1 MSILLKSKL
10 AAKPKL
16 ALLSAAALL
25 SGVAAIAFAVNLLRA
40 NPEPDEQPLIDE
52 LVALPQHGL
61 QRVIHAQAPEKG
73 LLLLIADA
81 QQPHSPQADAL
92 TAYAKQLAELSYYV
106 AIVDNSALLTT
117 TALTTTALT
126 TATTAAN
133 SQAPCLDVAQ
143 QLSALGTE
151 LSAHFMPSHAGLPIL
166 VGVGNGAAT
175 SYAALA
181 QADKKTFHAAVNIN
195 FTPALQAH
203 KPLCEQ
209 EQFIASDNELIPVKR
224 LASSFYLFQTDHLPS
239 TAAARAF
246 ADGISNAKFTLASG
260 GDETPEAESLQI
272 LQWLDPRLADQI
284 SADASDSDL
293 PLIEVTRADNSAPAG
308 DTMAILLTGDGGWA
322 EIDKQLAERLSA
334 QGIPT
339 LGFDS
344 LSYFWKARNPVNTSQ
359 ELEQA
364 LLLYLEKWHKQRVI
378 LIGYSFGADVLP
390 FIANNL
396 SDSTRQKI
404 SLIALLG
411 MGKTAAFEFRLS
423 SWMDADKSPDRRP
436 ILPEIEKL
444 HWAKSICI
452 YGVEDDDANCLP
464 TAQYGVKAISMSGD
478 HHFDENYD
486 ALVQH
491 IIAEQKPAP

>member
-10 AAKPKL
+10 AVKPKL

-25 SGVAAIAFAVNLLRA
+25 SSIAVIAFAVNLLRA
-40 NPEPDEQPLIDE
+40 SPELDKQPLIDE

-81 QQPHSPQADAL
+81 QQPHSPQADTL

-117 TALTTTALT
+117 TALTT
-126 TATTAAN
+126 AAN

-143 QLSALGTE
+143 QLSALGAE
-151 LSAHFMPSHAGLPIL
+151 LSAHLMPSHSGLPIL
-166 VGVGNGAAT
+166 VGVGNGAAST
-175 SYAALA
+175 YAALA
-181 QADKKTFHAAVNIN
+181 QADKKTFHAAVSIN
-195 FTPALQAH
+195 FTPKLQAH
-203 KPLCEQ
+203 TPLCQ
-209 EQFIASDNELIPVKR
+209 QQDFIAGDAELIPVKR
-224 LASSFYLFQTDHLPS
+224 LASSFYLFQADHLPT

-272 LQWLDPRLADQI
+272 LQWLDPRLSDQI

-308 DTMAILLTGDGGWA
+308 ETMAILLTGDGGWA

-423 SWMDADKSPDRRP
+423 SWMNADKSPDRLP

-444 HWAKSICI
+444 RWAKSVCI
-452 YGVEDDDANCLP
+452 YGLEDKDANCLP
-464 TAQYGVKAISMSGD
+464 TTQYGVKAISMSGD